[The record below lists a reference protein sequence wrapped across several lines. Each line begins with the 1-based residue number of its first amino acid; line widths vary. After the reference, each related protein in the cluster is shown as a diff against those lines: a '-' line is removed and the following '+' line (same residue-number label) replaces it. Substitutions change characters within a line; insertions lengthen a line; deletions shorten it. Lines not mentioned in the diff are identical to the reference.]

1 MADSA
6 AGPEVSEASLDP
18 CVILQAWKSSP
29 TVMNR
34 LIQGCLVFLPPET
47 KKIKR
52 EHLGEN
58 VDLLG
63 PMINNL
69 GHEIQVQAWM
79 ARRLIT
85 CFSQLAKR
93 GSAAGDEAGDD
104 DDDDDEIDEGED
116 EGEAGESEAGED
128 DEVMELEDGAPGREP
143 LSPRSQAKQRKQHYL
158 VKDRS
163 YGYLC
168 VLCGGN
174 SQDIREL
181 KARQCFALPDLQPL
195 DARLETASKSSG
207 RASKAG
213 SLPRDAGPK
222 GCLTPTEAE
231 SEVTPEQAMMLE
243 ELASLQK
250 QQALLE
256 ELLQLQELKDY
267 EKALQEEEE
276 FFEQA
281 LRRSALEAEEQELTK
296 RKRSVEA
303 EKKAEVAPAKIP
315 KKTPVNDELPAAIP
329 AESTAAEAYEAGEA
343 PHAIV
348 ESAKAESREAKEAP
362 QAIVESAKAES
373 REAKAP
379 QAIVESAKAESRE
392 AKAPQAIVESAK
404 AESREAEEAPAAI
417 LESAKAESREAEEAP
432 TAILESAKAES
443 REAEEAPVI
452 RSVKPVGPGLV
463 DTLPQEL
470 CFDEPCMEARLVT
483 EDGMGAD
490 LLGTCRRLQV
500 PVEKD
505 SKGKDEQASSVSL
518 RIAPE
523 SDCDEDGEEEPLED
537 DVVLDVKDGK
547 LEEAAKASE
556 DPAKAVSPS
565 KATVFYEH
573 TLPPCPVE
581 MDHKPTTPAEEEE
594 QEDEEQE
601 DEQSE
606 DEPSIGPNHETD
618 DEDDGKCGKGPKV
631 PIPSA
636 TSNKRKRQDPA
647 PAPKGSAKAKSK
659 ASAKNSADEARL
671 SGKTEEEAKEAGK
684 QVLCLR
690 WMSNLAFDERYT
702 FCEVFAWS
710 VNLDNSDKEI
720 FASLPTGDLWL
731 DARVHET
738 FLIPD
743 SWAGV
748 MESFKDDIVQKAPS
762 LSNLSWIVHL
772 YNHLSKNVF

>member
-1 MADSA
+1 SA
-6 AGPEVSEASLDP
+6 ASS
-18 CVILQAWKSSP
+18 SSP
-29 TVMNR
+29 AIVT
-34 LIQGCLVFLPPET
+34 PP
-47 KKIKR
+47 
-52 EHLGEN
+52 
-58 VDLLG
+58 
-63 PMINNL
+63 
-69 GHEIQVQAWM
+69 
-79 ARRLIT
+79 
-85 CFSQLAKR
+85 
-93 GSAAGDEAGDD
+93 
-104 DDDDDEIDEGED
+104 
-116 EGEAGESEAGED
+116 
-128 DEVMELEDGAPGREP
+128 
-143 LSPRSQAKQRKQHYL
+143 PRTQAKQRKQHYL

-213 SLPRDAGPK
+213 SPPRDAGPK

-303 EKKAEVAPAKIP
+303 EKRAEVAPTKIP

-329 AESTAAEAYEAGEA
+329 GESTAAEAYEAGEA
-343 PHAIV
+343 PHAIVESAKAEPREAKEAPQAIV

-373 REAKAP
+373 REAEEASA
-379 QAIVESAKAESRE
+379 AIL
-392 AKAPQAIVESAK
+392 ESAK

-452 RSVKPVGPGLV
+452 RSVKPVGVVCYLVAMLQMPGHYPASSIGGPDLV

-470 CFDEPCMEARLVT
+470 CFDEPCMEAPL

-505 SKGKDEQASSVSL
+505 MKGKDEQASSVSL

-547 LEEAAKASE
+547 LGEAAKASE
-556 DPAKAVSPS
+556 VPAKAVSPS

-581 MDHKPTTPAEEEE
+581 MDHKPTTPAEQREALGLKTGRGRGGRGGRGRGRGAPKPGRGRGRGRACKEEEE

-631 PIPSA
+631 TAKAKGKCKAKAKPAPKAKATPKTKASPKAKAKAKATPKAKSKPEEKEQKAGKRGRKAKEEEQEVPIPSA
-636 TSNKRKRQDPA
+636 ARYSCVTNSMEGLQMSEGWAVRASSIYRKPEPRIYTEIF
-647 PAPKGSAKAKSK
+647 
-659 ASAKNSADEARL
+659 AKNLLKAFQEWCKLPPAHRADIRAR
-671 SGKTEEEAKEAGK
+671 
-684 QVLCLR
+684 R
-690 WMSNLAFDERYT
+690 
-702 FCEVFAWS
+702 S

-738 FLIPD
+738 FLYLYGSKNCVIPD
-743 SWAGV
+743 SWVGV
-748 MESFKDDIVQKAPS
+748 MESFKDDVVQKACGDERLRS
-762 LSNLSWIVHL
+762 ELQELQVCSEA
-772 YNHLSKNVF
+772 

>member
-1 MADSA
+1 
-6 AGPEVSEASLDP
+6 
-18 CVILQAWKSSP
+18 
-29 TVMNR
+29 MNR

-452 RSVKPVGPGLV
+452 RSVKPVGVVCYLVAMQCCRCPGLV

-556 DPAKAVSPS
+556 D
-565 KATVFYEH
+565 
-573 TLPPCPVE
+573 
-581 MDHKPTTPAEEEE
+581 
-594 QEDEEQE
+594 
-601 DEQSE
+601 
-606 DEPSIGPNHETD
+606 EPSIGPNHETD
-618 DEDDGKCGKGPKV
+618 DEDDGKCGKGPKEKEQKAGKRGRKAKEEEQEV

-659 ASAKNSADEARL
+659 ASAKNSADDAEAAKKAEKSRKSVAYHRAVKEARL

>member
-1 MADSA
+1 M
-6 AGPEVSEASLDP
+6 
-18 CVILQAWKSSP
+18 
-29 TVMNR
+29 
-34 LIQGCLVFLPPET
+34 IQ
-47 KKIKR
+47 
-52 EHLGEN
+52 
-58 VDLLG
+58 
-63 PMINNL
+63 
-69 GHEIQVQAWM
+69 
-79 ARRLIT
+79 
-85 CFSQLAKR
+85 
-93 GSAAGDEAGDD
+93 
-104 DDDDDEIDEGED
+104 
-116 EGEAGESEAGED
+116 
-128 DEVMELEDGAPGREP
+128 GREP

-452 RSVKPVGPGLV
+452 RSVKPVGVVCYLVAMQCCRCATCCCNIVQALRPGHYPASSIGGPGLV

-581 MDHKPTTPAEEEE
+581 MDHKPTTPAEQREALGLKTGRGRGGRGGRGRGRGAPKPGRGRGRGRACKEEEE

-631 PIPSA
+631 AAKAKGKCKAKAKPAPKTKATPKSKASPKAKAKAKAKSKPEEKEQKAGKRGRKAKEEEQEVPIPSA

-659 ASAKNSADEARL
+659 ASAKNSADDAEAAKKAEKSRKSVAYHRAVKEARL

-684 QVLCLR
+684 QAP
-690 WMSNLAFDERYT
+690 NL
-702 FCEVFAWS
+702 
-710 VNLDNSDKEI
+710 K
-720 FASLPTGDLWL
+720 
-731 DARVHET
+731 
-738 FLIPD
+738 
-743 SWAGV
+743 
-748 MESFKDDIVQKAPS
+748 
-762 LSNLSWIVHL
+762 
-772 YNHLSKNVF
+772 